1 MIGLVDGNNF
11 FVSCERIFDLTL
23 GNRPVGVLSNN
34 DGCLISRSNELKAL
48 NVAMGT
54 PYFQLKPL
62 LRHHNII
69 LKSSNYE
76 LYGDISRR
84 IISVLYEFSSE
95 VEQYSIDEAFIQ
107 AELAGGDEAYLA
119 FGQRLRAT
127 ILQWVGIP
135 CGIGFAKT
143 KTLAKIA
150 NHIGKKTPGGVFV
163 MPGDPQ
169 EVLAKLP
176 VSEVWGIGRRLAP
189 KLAQYGIKTAGAL
202 AGADGAWLRNTFNVC
217 AARTALELRGIPAV
231 EELDPEDAAQSVSC
245 SRSFGH
251 PVVEIADL
259 TEAVAH
265 YIAKAAEKLRDEKL
279 LASGVNVYFEYYP
292 EYAPQAAPGG
302 YTSCTVTFAALT
314 ADTGAMLTAVAP
326 KLKSIFIFGRR
337 YKKAGVIFFGLESA
351 VNRQL
356 DLFAPAAQS
365 DRNEKLSAAVDAI
378 NHKFGKNAVF
388 HLAEGIAKP
397 WAMKREHLSPG
408 YTTKWDQLLTVK

>member
-11 FVSCERIFDLTL
+11 FVSCERIFDLSL
-23 GNRPVGVLSNN
+23 CNRPFGVLSNN

-48 NVAMGT
+48 NIAMGT
-54 PYFQLKPL
+54 PYFQIKPL
-62 LRHHNII
+62 LHRHNII

-84 IISVLYEFSSE
+84 IISVLYEFTPE

-107 AELAGGDEAYLA
+107 IELAGGGDAYQNY
-119 FGQRLRAT
+119 GQTLRST

-150 NHIGKKTPGGVFV
+150 NHIGKKSPSGVFV
-163 MPGDPQ
+163 MPDDPK

-176 VSEVWGIGRRLAP
+176 VSEVWGVGRKLTPR
-189 KLAQYGIKTAGAL
+189 LAQYGIKTAGAL
-202 AGADGAWLRNTFNVC
+202 ADADGAWLRKTFNVC
-217 AARTALELRGIPAV
+217 TARTALELRGIPAV
-231 EELDPEDAAQSVSC
+231 EEPDPEEAAQSVSC

-251 PVVEIADL
+251 PVVELADL

-265 YIAKAAEKLRDEKL
+265 YIAKAAEKLREEKL
-279 LASGVNVYFEYYP
+279 LAAGVNVYFEYYP
-292 EYAPQAAPGG
+292 EYAPQVAAGG
-302 YTSCTVTFAALT
+302 YTSCTVTFAAPT
-314 ADTGAMLTAVAP
+314 ADTGAMLTAVTP
-326 KLKSIFIFGRR
+326 KLKGIFIFGRR
-337 YKKAGVIFFGLESA
+337 YKKAGIVFFGLESA

-356 DLFAPAAQS
+356 DLFTAAAQS
-365 DRNEKLSAAVDAI
+365 DRNEKLAATVDAI

-397 WAMKREHLSPG
+397 WAMRREHLSQS
-408 YTTKWDQLLTVK
+408 YTTCWDQLLNVK

>member
-11 FVSCERIFDLTL
+11 FVSCERIFDLSL
-23 GNRPVGVLSNN
+23 HNRPVGVLSNN

-48 NVAMGT
+48 DIAMGT

-62 LRHHNII
+62 LQHHNIL

-84 IISVLYEFSSE
+84 IISVLYEFGPE

-107 AELAGGDEAYLA
+107 IELPPPSDYEA
-119 FGQRLRAT
+119 FGKDLRAK

-150 NHIGKKTPGGVFV
+150 NHIGKKSPGGVFV
-163 MPGDPQ
+163 MPDDPQ
-169 EVLAKLP
+169 QVLAKLP
-176 VSEVWGIGRRLAP
+176 AAEIWGVGRKLAP
-189 KLAQYGIKTAGAL
+189 KLAQYGIKTAGQL
-202 AGADGAWLRNTFNVC
+202 AAADGAWLRKTFNVC
-217 AARTALELRGIPAV
+217 VARTALELNGVTAL
-231 EELDPEDAAQSVSC
+231 EEIDPEDAAQSVSC

-251 PVVEIADL
+251 PVVELTDL

-292 EYAPQAAPGG
+292 EYAPQPIAGG
-302 YTSCTVTFAALT
+302 YSACTVTFAVPT
-314 ADTGAMLTAVAP
+314 ADTGAMLAKVTP
-326 KLKSIFIFGRR
+326 KLKNIFIFGRR
-337 YKKAGVIFFGLESA
+337 YKKAGVVFFGLESA

-356 DLFAPAAQS
+356 DLFAPSAQS
-365 DRNEKLSAAVDAI
+365 DRNEKLSATVDAI

-397 WAMKREHLSPG
+397 WAMKREHLSGG
-408 YTTKWDQLLTVK
+408 YTTSWDQLLNVK

>member
-23 GNRPVGVLSNN
+23 ANRPVGVLSNN

-62 LRHHNII
+62 LQHHNII

-84 IISVLYEFSSE
+84 IIGVLYEFTPE

-107 AELAGGDEAYLA
+107 LELTGGDKAYQA
-119 FGQRLRAT
+119 FGQKLRTT
-127 ILQWVGIP
+127 ILQWVGVP

-150 NHIGKKTPGGVFV
+150 NHIGKKSPSGVFV

-176 VSEVWGIGRRLAP
+176 VSEVWGVGRRLTP
-189 KLAQYGIKTAGAL
+189 RLAVHGIKTAGQL
-202 AGADGAWLRNTFNVC
+202 ADADGAWLRKTFNVC
-217 AARTALELRGIPAV
+217 TARTALELRGIPAV
-231 EELDPEDAAQSVSC
+231 EELDPEDAAESVSC

-251 PVVEIADL
+251 PVVELADL

-265 YIAKAAEKLRDEKL
+265 YIAKAAEKLREEKL

-292 EYAPQAAPGG
+292 EYAPSPAPGG
-302 YTSCTVTFAALT
+302 YTSCTVTFAVPA
-314 ADTGAMLTAVAP
+314 ADTGAMLTAVTP
-326 KLKSIFIFGRR
+326 KLKNIFIFGRR

-356 DLFAPAAQS
+356 DLFAQATQADQ
-365 DRNEKLSAAVDAI
+365 NEKLAATVDAI
-378 NHKFGKNAVF
+378 NQKFGKNTVF

-408 YTTKWDQLLTVK
+408 YTTRWDQLLPVK